1 MRPIAFALLLVLVVL
16 AGAGIGPA
24 AGLPPALAP
33 HPAAAQPAAG
43 AINIS
48 AVYPAPGATIPDQ
61 TPVIRAAF
69 SDSPGTVVPGS
80 ADIIVDNYD
89 VITFQGINVSTSGI
103 SFQVPSILKLANGN
117 HSVTVSV
124 NDTLGNHATYSW
136 GFIVNTS
143 AVVSSNGFSID
154 PLTVV
159 LYVGIGAG
167 IAGLVFVGYYTYL
180 RRRRRFTFRRYFAIN
195 PVNKGYIILVVP
207 LLGAFIFALVAL
219 TFVLRTPG
227 LPFLAPEYVIV
238 AALFIGLS
246 AYAVDARAEISRV
259 RAYERA
265 FAQFLFEMADAMRG
279 GLDPAKALVEL
290 AGTTSNV
297 LSKTL
302 RIAADGIRM
311 GRPFEFVL
319 KTAVAPMRSPL
330 ITRYASL
337 IADASTVGGETA
349 AVVYRAAKD
358 MDDFIKIEQERGA
371 ALTLP
376 VAILYVSFGVLM
388 AVLFSLLNIAPT
400 LGSLNISFISG
411 NPLSGGGGSA
421 AASAASS
428 SRLSVTGLDIS
439 FFNLMAINSLGTGV
453 IIGAFTEGKPKYG
466 LIHSL
471 VLLGATAVAFFVF
484 VTFL

>member
-1 MRPIAFALLLVLVVL
+1 VRPISLGLLLLLVVVAGVGVPAATAAHPTADFGPVL
-16 AGAGIGPA
+16 A
-24 AGLPPALAP
+24 
-33 HPAAAQPAAG
+33 HPAG
-43 AINIS
+43 SAITIV
-48 AVYPAPGATIPDQ
+48 AVYPAPGTTIAAQEP
-61 TPVIRAAF
+61 TIHAAF
-69 SDSPGTVVPGS
+69 YDNASEIAPGS
-80 ADIIVDNYD
+80 ADIVVDGSD
-89 VITFQGINVSTSGI
+89 VTSFQGVNVSASGI
-103 SFQVPSILKLANGN
+103 SYQVPSILRLANGN

-143 AVVSSNGFSID
+143 AVISSGGIGIN
-154 PLTVV
+154 PVTVV
-159 LYVGIGAG
+159 LYVAVGAG
-167 IAGLVFVGYYTYL
+167 IAGLVFVSYYTYL
-180 RRRRRFTFRRYFAIN
+180 RRRRRFTFKKYFTIN
-195 PVNKGYIILVVP
+195 PVNKGYIILIVPFVV
-207 LLGAFIFALVAL
+207 AFLFVLIAL
-219 TFVLRTPG
+219 TYVLRTPG

-238 AALFIGLS
+238 AGIFIALT
-246 AYAVDARAEISRV
+246 AYAVDARAQIARV

-290 AGTTSNV
+290 SVTTSNT

-311 GRPFEFVL
+311 GRPFDFVL
-319 KTAVAPMRSPL
+319 RTAVAPMRSPL

-337 IADASTVGGETA
+337 IADASSVGGETA

-358 MDDFIKIEQERGA
+358 MDDFIKIEQERNA

-388 AVLFSLLNIAPT
+388 AVLFALLNIAPT
-400 LGSLNISFISG
+400 LGTLNISFISG
-411 NPLSGGGGSA
+411 NPLTGAGGGA
-421 AASAASS
+421 AAVAPK
-428 SRLSVTGLDIS
+428 LSVTGLDIS

-471 VLLGATAVAFFVF
+471 AMLGATTVAFFL
-484 VTFL
+484 FLALF

>member
-1 MRPIAFALLLVLVVL
+1 VRPLALAFLLLLVLM
-16 AGAGIGPA
+16 AGVGGVSPA
-24 AGLPPALAP
+24 TYAHAAPASAVAP
-33 HPAAAQPAAG
+33 ASDHPASS
-43 AINIS
+43 AIRIV
-48 AVYPAPGATIPDQ
+48 AVYPVPGATINSQ
-61 TPVIRAAF
+61 TPTVQAAF
-69 SDSPGTVVPGS
+69 FDNVSAIVPSS
-80 ADIIVDNYD
+80 ADIKVDGFD
-89 VITFQGINVSTSGI
+89 VTQFQGVTVTATGLSY
-103 SFQVPSILKLANGN
+103 QVPSILKLVNGN
-117 HSVTVSV
+117 HSVTVEV
-124 NDTLGNHATYSW
+124 NDSAGNTATYSW

-143 AVVSSNGFSID
+143 AVISSGGIGINPATI
-154 PLTVV
+154 V
-159 LYVGIGAG
+159 LYVAIGAG
-167 IAGLVFVGYYTYL
+167 IAGLVFVSYYTYL
-180 RRRRRFTFRRYFAIN
+180 RRRRRFTFKKYFTIN
-195 PVNKGYIILVVP
+195 PVNKGYIILIVP
-207 LLGAFIFALVAL
+207 LIVAFLFVLIAL
-219 TFVLRTPG
+219 TYVLRTPG

-238 AALFIGLS
+238 AGLFIGLS
-246 AYAVDARAEISRV
+246 AYAFDARAEIARV

-265 FAQFLFEMADAMRG
+265 FAQFLFEMSDAMRG

-290 AGTTSNV
+290 SITTSNT

-311 GRPFEFVL
+311 GRPFDFVL

-337 IADASTVGGETA
+337 IADASSVGGETA

-388 AVLFSLLNIAPT
+388 AVLFALLNIAPT
-400 LGSLNISFISG
+400 LGSLNISFITG
-411 NPLSGGGGSA
+411 NPLSGGGGAA
-421 AASAASS
+421 AASVPK
-428 SRLSVTGLDIS
+428 LSVEGLDIS

-471 VLLGATAVAFFVF
+471 VLLGATTVAFFL
-484 VTFL
+484 FLTLF